1 MHKLEFW
8 EANCSPCQAFGP
20 GSKIEVFT
28 FCLLGASL
36 AHLMP
41 VGVEVAFI
49 GPPVA
54 RVVTAD
60 IERRKQRF
68 QVLENRVLAL
78 AERINQH
85 GVGGMVNGVPQ
96 PTLV

>member
-1 MHKLEFW
+1 MVLR
-8 EANCSPCQAFGP
+8 ANSFDP

-28 FCLLGASL
+28 FYLLGASF
-36 AHLMP
+36 AHLMS
-41 VGVEVAFI
+41 VGVEVAF
-49 GPPVA
+49 VA
-54 RVVTAD
+54 PQSSMLVTAD

-78 AERINQH
+78 AEHISQH
-85 GVGGMVNGVPQ
+85 GVGGMVNDVPQ